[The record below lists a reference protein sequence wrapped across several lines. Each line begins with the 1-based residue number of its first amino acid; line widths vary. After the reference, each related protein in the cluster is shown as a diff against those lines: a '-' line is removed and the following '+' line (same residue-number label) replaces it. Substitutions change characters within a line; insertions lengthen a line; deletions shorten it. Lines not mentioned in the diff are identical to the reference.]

1 MLDGLS
7 ARPCIRQASRPV
19 GPVPEHEEQ
28 EEPTEERAGSR
39 AERARCGDMEKK
51 DIEELRAKVAC
62 AAVLEKDGWKIDLKE
77 STRRALKYRRDANI
91 IIVIHEGRGWFD
103 PLSPAKGD
111 VFDLVEHL
119 GASGFPEACDR
130 VAALVGFVPSSPVW
144 TRVSRPPAL
153 TSVADRWACRTVP
166 RPGSATW
173 RYLADLRCIPDT
185 IIAAAVVQGR
195 LREGP
200 QGSMWAAHDDLA
212 GRVIGWE
219 ERGPRWRGFA
229 TDGTK
234 ELFRFGPIGA
244 QRICITEAAIDA
256 LSLAAIEVLRD
267 DTLYVSTGGG
277 WSPATDEAI
286 RGLAGRVN
294 TRLVAATD
302 NNRQGD
308 VYADRI
314 RAIAAEA
321 TALYARSRPRAGDWN
336 EDLKVL
342 VMRLEIEPVAAS
354 G

>member
-1 MLDGLS
+1 MWNKKS
-7 ARPCIRQASRPV
+7 QPKK
-19 GPVPEHEEQ
+19 GP
-28 EEPTEERAGSR
+28 SS

-62 AAVLEKDGWKIDLKE
+62 AAVLEKGGWKIDLKE
-77 STRRALKYRRDANI
+77 STRRALKYRRGANI
-91 IIVIHEGRGWFD
+91 IIVIHDGRGWFD
-103 PLSPAKGD
+103 PLSSAKGD
-111 VFDLVEHL
+111 VFDLAEHL

-144 TRVSRPPAL
+144 TRASRPLAL
-153 TSVADRWACRTVP
+153 TSVADRWAYRTVP

-173 RYLADLRCIPDT
+173 RYLADQRCIPDS
-185 IIAAAVVQGR
+185 IIAAAIAQGR

-200 QGSMWAAHDDLA
+200 QGSMWAAHDDPA

-234 ELFRFGPIGA
+234 ELFRFGPIGS

-256 LSLAAIEVLRD
+256 MSLAAIEVLRD

-294 TRLVAATD
+294 ARLVAATD

-314 RAIAAEA
+314 RAIASEA

-336 EDLKVL
+336 DDLKVL
-342 VMRLEIEPVAAS
+342 AMRLEKEPVVAS

>member
-1 MLDGLS
+1 
-7 ARPCIRQASRPV
+7 
-19 GPVPEHEEQ
+19 
-28 EEPTEERAGSR
+28 
-39 AERARCGDMEKK
+39 MEKK

-62 AAVLEKDGWKIDLKE
+62 AAVLEKEAWKIDLKE
-77 STRRALKYRRDANI
+77 STRRALKYRRDADI
-91 IIVIHEGRGWFD
+91 IIVIHDGRGWFD

-111 VFDLVEHL
+111 VFDLAEHL
-119 GASGFPEACDR
+119 GASGFPDACNR
-130 VAALVGFVPSSPVW
+130 VAALVGFVPTIPVW
-144 TRVSRPPAL
+144 KRAAKPAAM
-153 TSVADRWACRTVP
+153 TSVADRWAYRTVP

-173 RYLADLRCIPDT
+173 RYLADQRCIPDNV
-185 IIAAAVVQGR
+185 IAAAVAQGR

-200 QGSMWAAHDDLA
+200 QGSMWAAHDDPA

-234 ELFRFGPIGA
+234 ELFRFGPTGSR
-244 QRICITEAAIDA
+244 RICITEAAIDA
-256 LSLAAIEVLRD
+256 MSLAAIELLRD

-277 WSPATDEAI
+277 WSPTTDEAI
-286 RGLAGRVN
+286 RQLAGRAN
-294 TRLVAATD
+294 ARLVVATD

-314 RAIAAEA
+314 RTIAADA
-321 TALYARSRPRAGDWN
+321 TTHYARSRPRAGDWN

-342 VMRLEIEPVAAS
+342 VMRLEKELVVAS